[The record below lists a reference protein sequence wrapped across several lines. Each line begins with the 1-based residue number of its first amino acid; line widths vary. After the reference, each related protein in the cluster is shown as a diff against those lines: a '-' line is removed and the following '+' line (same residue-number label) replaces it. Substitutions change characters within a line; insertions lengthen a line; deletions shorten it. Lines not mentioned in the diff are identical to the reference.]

1 MAERMETLK
10 DGSEDFPEE
19 LEREWDTSEFTDLL
33 NILEPRFSLTIMQT
47 IARIVLLRNI
57 SFTKDKSPI
66 KNNIQVSNS
75 LVFHLYGLTNW

>member
-1 MAERMETLK
+1 METLK

>member
-1 MAERMETLK
+1 METLK

-19 LEREWDTSEFTDLL
+19 LERESDTSEFTDLL

-75 LVFHLYGLTNW
+75 LVFHLYGLTN